1 MRSLLLFDVDGV
13 LVEAHG
19 YLRALQD
26 TVAYFSRSMGVGEH
40 PPTEPEVRALEA
52 HGLTSEWD
60 SGAACVAFLLLERLR
75 REPTLA
81 PPVAWPEALAFLGA
95 YPLMLPHP
103 DYAALA
109 ARIGARPRDEM
120 GMAAGARLQLWEE
133 AQSLPESQRR
143 TFAALLDQLLGT
155 AYEFTRA
162 PVMHYFQHLVLG
174 HEGVAATYGVVPD
187 FESMPYLRMYDL
199 PLLNEAACVQVL
211 QAVQAGEAGAV
222 IYTARPSLPP
232 KETAVPVLGY
242 SPEAEAARA
251 LVGLEPLPL
260 IGLGR
265 LQWLASRIGESAE
278 TLVKPSPVQALAA
291 IGAAASGDE
300 AAALEAAL
308 QFHREDLLLSPL
320 SDLGETVVH
329 VFEDTPGGLRAVQH
343 AAALLREAGLPV
355 TVQPYGIAP
364 AGSSKAALIAELGA
378 SIFSSIN
385 HALVFSGIAGILPAS
400 SHYL

>member
-26 TVAYFSRSMGVGEH
+26 TVAHFSRCLGVGEH

-75 REPTLA
+75 REPALSL
-81 PPVAWPEALAFLGA
+81 PVVWSEALAFLA
-95 YPLMLPHP
+95 ARPTALPHP
-103 DYAALA
+103 DYATLA

-120 GMAAGARLQLWEE
+120 GAAVGARLQLWAE
-133 AQSLPESQRR
+133 AQSLPEPQRR
-143 TFAALLDQLLGT
+143 AFAALLNQLLG
-155 AYEFTRA
+155 APYEFTRA

-187 FESMPYLRMYDL
+187 FESVPYLRTYDL
-199 PLLNEAACVQVL
+199 PLLDEASRTQIL
-211 QAVQAGEAGAV
+211 NAVRAGKAGAV

-232 KETAVPVLGY
+232 KETAVSLLGY
-242 SPEAEAARA
+242 SSEAEAARA
-251 LVGLEPLPL
+251 LVGLDPLPL

-278 TLVKPSPVQALAA
+278 ALVKPSPVQALAA
-291 IGAAASGDE
+291 IGAAASGNE

-308 QFHREDLLLSPL
+308 HFQREGLLSPPL
-320 SDLGETVVH
+320 TGLEETVVH
-329 VFEDTPGGLRAVQH
+329 VFEDTPGGLRAVCH
-343 AAALLREAGLPV
+343 AATLLQEAGLPV

-364 AGSSKAALIAELGA
+364 AESPKAALIAELGA
-378 SIFSSIN
+378 SLFPSIN
-385 HALVFSGIAGILPAS
+385 HALASSGIAGILPAS
-400 SHYL
+400 L

>member
-1 MRSLLLFDVDGV
+1 VRSLLLFDVDGV

-26 TVAYFSRSMGVGEH
+26 TVAHFSRCMGVGDH
-40 PPTEPEVRALEA
+40 PPSEVEVRALEA

-75 REPTLA
+75 RDPALSLPA
-81 PPVAWPEALAFLGA
+81 VWAEALAFLGA
-95 YPLMLPHP
+95 HSLVLPNP

-109 ARIGARPRDEM
+109 ARIGARPRGEM

-133 AQSLPESQRR
+133 AQFLPEPQRR
-143 TFAALLDQLLGT
+143 AFAALLDQLLGT
-155 AYEFTRA
+155 AYEFTCA

-174 HEGVAATYGVVPD
+174 HEGVAATYGAVPD
-187 FESMPYLRMYDL
+187 FESVPYLRTYDL
-199 PLLNEAACVQVL
+199 PLLDEAARTQVL
-211 QAVQAGEAGAV
+211 NAVQAGQVGAV

-232 KETAVPVLGY
+232 AGVADSPLGY
-242 SPEAEAARA
+242 SSEAEAARA

-265 LQWLASRIGESAE
+265 LQWLASRTGESAE
-278 TLVKPSPVQALAA
+278 ALVKPSPVQALAA
-291 IGAAASGDE
+291 IGAAVSGDE
-300 AAALEAAL
+300 VAALEAAL
-308 QFHREDLLLSPL
+308 RFHREGLLLPPL

-343 AAALLREAGLPV
+343 AAALLQEAGLPM

-364 AGSSKAALIAELGA
+364 AESPKAALIAELGA
-378 SIFSSIN
+378 PVFPSIN
-385 HALVFSGIAGILPAS
+385 HALAFSGIAGILPAS
-400 SHYL
+400 L